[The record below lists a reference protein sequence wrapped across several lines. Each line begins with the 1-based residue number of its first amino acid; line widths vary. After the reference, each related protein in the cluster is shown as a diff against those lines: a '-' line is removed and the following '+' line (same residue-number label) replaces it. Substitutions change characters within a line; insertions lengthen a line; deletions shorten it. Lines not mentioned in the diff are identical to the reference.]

1 MGKHAAAALI
11 RFPGNHSA
19 GEKARAH
26 TAVRPYRSLTFS
38 LFRRGGPCVRPI
50 IPAASRPVHRR
61 SAIMHRSISCAPGA
75 SAWRQKRRGAARSG
89 QPLIFWK
96 GGGVRWP
103 VSRILSARSD
113 GRRVASGETI
123 IYLGLPSPAAS
134 SGLPAPPRRSE
145 KRRLSAGHLIRREG
159 GAALLG
165 LAPPGVCQPPLLPAT
180 LVGSYP
186 TLSPFACVPHGRDHR
201 PVCSLWHFPSPPG
214 YPNGALLLGGG
225 APCGVRTFLAAAP
238 HTRRATRWSGQRTTF
253 VNA

>member
-50 IPAASRPVHRR
+50 IPAGSGPALKRD
-61 SAIMHRSISCAPGA
+61 AIMHRSISCAPGA
-75 SAWRQKRRGAARSG
+75 NAWRQKRRGAARSG

-113 GRRVASGETI
+113 GRRAASGETI

-134 SGLPAPPRRSE
+134 SGLPAPPRRPVDDAFQ
-145 KRRLSAGHLIRREG
+145 RATLSASRAVRRCL
-159 GAALLG
+159 ALH
-165 LAPPGVCQPPLLPAT
+165 PPGFASRRCYQRRWWALTPPFHPLPVSHT
-180 LVGSYP
+180 GG
-186 TLSPFACVPHGRDHR
+186 TIGRSALCGTFRHR
-201 PVCSLWHFPSPPG
+201 PVTRTVPSG
-214 YPNGALLLGGG
+214 
-225 APCGVRTFLAAAP
+225 
-238 HTRRATRWSGQRTTF
+238 
-253 VNA
+253 